1 MGPLR
6 LSVIVST
13 YNSANFLNGCLINL
27 TKQSL
32 YATNSLEIIVIDSG
46 SEENE
51 KEIVH
56 SFQKNYEN
64 VNYLRTEKR
73 ESLYQAWNR
82 GVTSSKGEYLTNA
95 NTDDRH
101 DVHCLE
107 RLVDHL
113 ERNLCHDVTYGNLYQ
128 SVIANETFDQNDKSL
143 PCFAQ
148 TFFPGSLLLH
158 NYIGAQPVWRK
169 SLHDKIGLFDKSYEV
184 IGDYEFILRAI
195 SKDCQ
200 FFHVPEAEGTM
211 LWHEKALS
219 TRDQTG
225 IVERQTLLSK
235 YIKKERIS
243 CIYNS
248 VLTCK
253 KEEIQNDANLD
264 LGIRSLCYYPQF
276 SNDLPQFDFEWAK
289 RCFSSSSESPA
300 LLYNLRALNKIDGSQ
315 PFDSND
321 VKTRQSE
328 LLFYGPG
335 EKLLLEN
342 ELKKV
347 KPHYL
352 THKGEQNVGG
362 RLHQVFSFSVAKFH
376 NFLFGH
382 LPIHEM
388 RNFSVIHICGFNQ
401 RGRLFGNWLR
411 SKAPTTVRFWDSN
424 SQNLGKCSYDVR
436 EFHEIQIED
445 NSAFILAMSSH
456 HWRKV
461 TLKIR
466 NLSETAPIYTLDK
479 A

>member
-1 MGPLR
+1 VKPLR
-6 LSVIVST
+6 LSAIVST
-13 YNSANFLNGCLINL
+13 YNSAIFLKGCLDNL

-32 YATNSLEIIVIDSG
+32 YATNNLEIIVIDSG

-56 SFQKNYEN
+56 SFQKNHGN
-64 VNYLRTEKR
+64 INYLRTEKR

-82 GVTSSKGEYLTNA
+82 GVTSSKGKYLTNA

-101 DVHCLE
+101 DVNCLE

-113 ERNLCHDVTYGNLYQ
+113 EQNLCHDGAYGNLYQ
-128 SVIANETFDQNDKSL
+128 SIVANETFDQNDKSK
-143 PCFAQ
+143 PCYAQ

-169 SLHDKIGLFDKSYEV
+169 SLHEKVGLFDKSYEV
-184 IGDYEFILRAI
+184 IGDYEFILRSI
-195 SKDCQ
+195 SNGSK

-219 TRDQTG
+219 ARSQNS
-225 IVERQTLLSK
+225 IVERKNLLSK
-235 YIKKERIS
+235 YVTKEGIS
-243 CIYNS
+243 SIYNS
-248 VLTCK
+248 VLTCN

-276 SNDLPQFDFEWAK
+276 ANDLPQFDFEWAK
-289 RCFSSSSESPA
+289 RCFSSSSKSPA
-300 LLYNLRALNKIDGSQ
+300 LLHNLQALKKIDGSETCGQ
-315 PFDSND
+315 DN
-321 VKTRQSE
+321 VKTLQSK
-328 LLFYGPG
+328 LLFYGPS

-342 ELKKV
+342 ELKKI

-352 THKGEQNVGG
+352 THKGEQSVGG

-382 LPIHEM
+382 LPVDELCK
-388 RNFSVIHICGFNQ
+388 FSVIHIYGFNQ
-401 RGRLFGNWLR
+401 RGRLLGNWLR
-411 SKAPTTVRFWDSN
+411 SKAPTTVKFWDSN
-424 SQNLGKCSYDVR
+424 PHNLGNSTYEVR
-436 EFHEIQIED
+436 GFHEIKVED

-466 NLSETAPIYTLDK
+466 NLSEAVPIYALDR